1 MQRAMLFIDF
11 ENFDIAKYN
20 YYKKKF
26 TIINKKKFLKIKTNP
41 LSYPKG
47 AMMIPQ
53 MELE

>member
-1 MQRAMLFIDF
+1 MVSFTKGLTPVKF
-11 ENFDIAKYN
+11 YN

-26 TIINKKKFLKIKTNP
+26 TIINRKKFLKIKTNP